1 VTRKHLGREPEDWRE
16 WETEEISNRG
26 GLEGR
31 GITTL
36 LRGESL
42 QGVLPTM
49 RTKEEILQRIKEI
62 EADER
67 YSYPSASTDENVTLA
82 LIQVDM
88 EATVRAL
95 KWVLE

>member
-1 VTRKHLGREPEDWRE
+1 
-16 WETEEISNRG
+16 
-26 GLEGR
+26 
-31 GITTL
+31 
-36 LRGESL
+36 
-42 QGVLPTM
+42 M